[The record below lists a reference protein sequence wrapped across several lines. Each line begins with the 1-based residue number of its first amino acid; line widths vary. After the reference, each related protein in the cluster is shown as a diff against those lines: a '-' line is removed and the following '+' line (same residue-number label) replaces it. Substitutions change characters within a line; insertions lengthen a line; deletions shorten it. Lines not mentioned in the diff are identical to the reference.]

1 MDDGKLVF
9 KVVSVDTQ
17 SFDAEVVVGGPL
29 KSRKGVNLPDI
40 ILDTTPLTEKDLADL
55 AYALEKGR

>member
-1 MDDGKLVF
+1 MTASWFSKWCQ
-9 KVVSVDTQ
+9 VDTQ

-40 ILDTTPLTEKDLADL
+40 ILIQH
-55 AYALEKGR
+55 R